1 MADPHIIKFPKIGN
15 CDFGFL
21 SLAEKEHLP
30 FIPKRIYWTYNTPE
44 NIIRGNHSHYELQQI
59 LVAVAGSIK
68 INIINARGKEFEY
81 KLDSPDIGL
90 YIPKQCWRTLVF
102 SSNSVLMSIASNE
115 YSESDYIRN
124 YEEFKK
130 QIKKYE

>member
-1 MADPHIIKFPKIGN
+1 MVEPYIIKFPKIGN
-15 CDFGFL
+15 QDFGFI

-30 FIPKRIYWTYNTPE
+30 FTPKRIYWTYNTPE
-44 NIIRGNHSHYELQQI
+44 NIKRGNHSHYELQQI

-68 INIINARGKEFEY
+68 INIINGRGKEFEY
-81 KLDSPDIGL
+81 ILDSPDIGL

-102 SSNSVLMSIASNE
+102 SNNAVLMSIASIE

-124 YEEFKK
+124 FDEFKR
-130 QIKKYE
+130 IFIE